1 MKKKNQLKISSL
13 FLVMV
18 SFNKY
23 GFKKEIFPKYE
34 YQVNFSTIFLFWFS
48 NALIFDS
55 ELSIVAPSCSLS
67 TYEVAA

>member
-1 MKKKNQLKISSL
+1 
-13 FLVMV
+13 
-18 SFNKY
+18 
-23 GFKKEIFPKYE
+23 
-34 YQVNFSTIFLFWFS
+34 LFWFS